1 MRAILTAFLVV
12 ALSAAA
18 LADKFVPGT
27 EDLPLMP
34 GLRPVANSGLVFDK
48 PQGRIV
54 EATAKGKVTREAV
67 RRFYA
72 ETLPGLGW
80 SEEAGAWRR
89 ENEALRIDLTGRDGD
104 LTVGFT
110 LTPR

>member
-1 MRAILTAFLVV
+1 MRAALAAFLAVML
-12 ALSAAA
+12 AGAA
-18 LADKFVPGT
+18 LADNFVPGT

-80 SEEAGAWRR
+80 SEDAGAWRR
-89 ENEALRIDLTGRDGD
+89 ENEALKIDMKGRDGD
-104 LTVGFT
+104 LTIGFT

>member
-1 MRAILTAFLVV
+1 MRALLA
-12 ALSAAA
+12 ALMMTVTVAAA
-18 LADKFVPGT
+18 AAGFVPGT
-27 EDLPLMP
+27 EDVPLMP
-34 GLRPVANSGLVFDK
+34 GLRPVANSGVVFDK

-54 EATAKGKVTREAV
+54 EAAARGRVTRAAV
-67 RRFYA
+67 IGFYA

-80 SEEAGAWRR
+80 SGEGGRWER
-89 ENEALRIDLTGRDGD
+89 ENETLKIDFKGRDGN